1 MKSEVCISLYSCENP
16 TNSVLTI
23 SLNTKQSVE
32 ECQRILSGLF
42 PTMMQVLSAPEAR
55 IHNDDINM

>member
-23 SLNTKQSVE
+23 SLNTKQTVE
-32 ECQRILSGLF
+32 ECQRILSSMF
-42 PTMMQVLSAPEAR
+42 PTLVQVLSAPEAR
-55 IHNDDINM
+55 IYNDDVEM